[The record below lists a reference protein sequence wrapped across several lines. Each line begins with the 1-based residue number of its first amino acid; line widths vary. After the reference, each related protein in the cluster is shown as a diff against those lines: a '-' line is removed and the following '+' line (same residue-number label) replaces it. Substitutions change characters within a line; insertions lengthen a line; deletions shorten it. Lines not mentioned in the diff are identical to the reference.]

1 LWARIRFQLSL
12 QNTLIAILLSLGA
25 VQGLVYGMRLLRK
38 EESPKTANQLL
49 ACILFFLSYRLLIQ
63 VLRLFDL
70 GHYDTWYY
78 FMIDMSWINAPLLYF
93 YVRARVEK
101 GFQWQRK
108 HLLHLIPFVIQVII
122 SVFVRLQNLYWDG
135 TKESLSTLGYYGYAV
150 WMNLPTNY
158 LIASLLIV
166 IYTSVAIRLLKYKA
180 EQLDPTLKQWLTQVM
195 RAFQI
200 YFALVLCTLLID
212 FFLFEDAKFMAYF
225 YFTQFFYFP
234 FFIGIAGLNYWLGFT
249 GYHKNFKTLGRKPL
263 KEGEESQLQSLADK
277 LLHAMQ
283 EHQFYRDPELSL
295 NTLAEKLEVKPYLLS
310 RCFSHVLHVKFNDY
324 INQLRAEEVKR
335 LALLPENNK
344 YTLLSLAFE
353 AGFNSKSSFQRA
365 VRKHLDMSPKELRR
379 AE

>member
-1 LWARIRFQLSL
+1 MSL
-12 QNTLIAILLSLGA
+12 QNTLIAIILSLGA
-25 VQGLVYGMRLLRK
+25 VQGLVYGIRLLRK

-93 YVRARVEK
+93 YVRAKVEP
-101 GFQWQRK
+101 GFKWQRK
-108 HLLHLIPFVIQVII
+108 HLLHLIPFVLQISI

-158 LIASLLIV
+158 VVASLLIV
-166 IYTSVAIRLLKYKA
+166 IYTSVAIGLLKQRK
-180 EQLDPTLKQWLTQVM
+180 EQVEPALMKWLIQVI

-200 YFALVLCTLLID
+200 YFALVLSTLLID
-212 FFLFEDAKFMAYF
+212 FFLFEDAQFMAYF

-234 FFIGIAGLNYWLGFT
+234 FFIGMAGLNYWLGFS

-277 LLHAMQ
+277 LQHEMQ

-310 RCFSHVLHVKFNDY
+310 RCFSHVLQLKFNDY
-324 INQLRAEEVKR
+324 INQLRADEIKR

-365 VRKHLDMSPKELRR
+365 VRKHLGITPKELRKSD
-379 AE
+379 